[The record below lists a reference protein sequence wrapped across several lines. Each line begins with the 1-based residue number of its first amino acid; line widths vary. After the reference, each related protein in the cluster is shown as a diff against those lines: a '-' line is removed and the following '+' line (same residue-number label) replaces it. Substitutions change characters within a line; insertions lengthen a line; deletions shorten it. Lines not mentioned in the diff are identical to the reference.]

1 MRRAGFS
8 VRAQQLWLAG
18 AELYF
23 CVLFPH
29 LHPQDQ
35 RLTLE
40 RLQVVYTV
48 GYSLSLATLLFALLI
63 LSTFRWDPP
72 PPPLHRSSRD
82 WASVFPERW
91 G

>member
-1 MRRAGFS
+1 M
-8 VRAQQLWLAG
+8 WLAG

-23 CVLFPH
+23 CILFPH

-35 RLTLE
+35 RLALE

-63 LSTFRWDPP
+63 LSIFRWEPP
-72 PPPLHRSSRD
+72 SPEQKQQRLGFS
-82 WASVFPERW
+82 FPRKM

>member
-1 MRRAGFS
+1 MRHAGFS

-18 AELYF
+18 SELYF
-23 CVLFPH
+23 CVLSSH

-72 PPPLHRSSRD
+72 TLNRSSRD